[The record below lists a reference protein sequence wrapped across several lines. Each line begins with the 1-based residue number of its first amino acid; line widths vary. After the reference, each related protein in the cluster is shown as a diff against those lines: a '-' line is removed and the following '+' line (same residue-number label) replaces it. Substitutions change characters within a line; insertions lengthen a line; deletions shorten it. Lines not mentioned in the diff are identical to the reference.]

1 MNVPVYVA
9 MQDKAEGQKASFTAS
24 GFTSPDHPWFMF
36 VVQPWGNVYLR
47 RREEIIENLGE
58 KALSDDTA
66 YITISRGRRDFLFD
80 NRIDELIS
88 DKGNWRKP
96 NDHQAC

>member
-1 MNVPVYVA
+1 
-9 MQDKAEGQKASFTAS
+9 
-24 GFTSPDHPWFMF
+24 MF